1 MEWKQASQK
10 KDDSTIIPDSWIY
23 IHYYEALNT
32 LFRLENSLRVFVY
45 IVLKNSFFDKW
56 CDIQITSDDVEE
68 ATIETIAKKRRNQAQ
83 DFGYLGYNVNCPMMY
98 LTSGELIR
106 IITSDTYWKYFK
118 SYFPASKQII
128 EHKLDEIGVIRNSLA
143 HFRPL
148 KSDDVE
154 VIKNNAKHALSGVDY
169 FLEQLGSCINV
180 VPTNTPDNWY
190 SSISPLNSKCCSL
203 KLYQSKDQIWV
214 ELHFTYHSKII
225 STGDFSSKR
234 EYFSHQI
241 LNLITPQILKHY
253 GSITKYAT
261 CLTEMAATAGNYSP
275 EKPSFHKTF
284 CIYFN
289 RDVLSKHYEDI
300 RNDIELFFND
310 IKSETE
316 LILSDNLARGNLV
329 SVARVSARLHKAEKN
344 NWWAIDAKDT
354 LCPYTKELSFPE
366 YWGDTFLF
374 GSMVTTNDQYPWMPT
389 EVSKFGF

>member
-1 MEWKQASQK
+1 MEWKQASK
-10 KDDSTIIPDSWIY
+10 KDDATIIPDSWIF

-45 IVLKNSFFDKW
+45 IVLKNHFFDKW
-56 CDIQITSDDVEE
+56 CDIQITSDDAEQ

-83 DFGYLGYNVNCPMMY
+83 DFGYLGYNVNCPVMY

-118 SYFPASKQII
+118 SYFPASKQIV

-169 FLEQLGSCINV
+169 FLEQLGSCFNV

-190 SSISPLNSKCCSL
+190 LSISPLRNEWCDL
-203 KLYQSKDQIWV
+203 KLYQCEDQTWL
-214 ELHFTYHSKII
+214 ELNFTYHSKVI
-225 STGDFSSKR
+225 SSGPITLKG
-234 EYFSHQI
+234 EYHSHQI
-241 LNLITPQILKHY
+241 LNLITPQILEHY

-261 CLTEMAATAGNYSP
+261 CLIERAADTEDYNP
-275 EKPSFHKTF
+275 EEPSFYKTF
-284 CIYFN
+284 YIYFN

-300 RNDIELFFND
+300 RNDIELLLND
-310 IKSETE
+310 IKSQTE
-316 LILSDNLARGNLV
+316 LILSDNLARGKLI
-329 SVARVSARLHKAEKN
+329 SVARISAKLQQAEKSKF
-344 NWWAIDAKDT
+344 WRIDAKHT
-354 LCPYTKELSFPE
+354 LCPNTKESSFPE
-366 YWGDTFLF
+366 YWGDSFLLS
-374 GSMVTTNDQYPWMPT
+374 SMVTTSDQYPWMPT
-389 EVSKFGF
+389 EVSRFSI

>member
-1 MEWKQASQK
+1 MEWKQASQ
-10 KDDSTIIPDSWIY
+10 KDDSTIIPDSWIF

-45 IVLKNSFFDKW
+45 IVLKNNFFDKW
-56 CDIQITSDDVEE
+56 CHIQITSDDVEE

-118 SYFPASKQII
+118 SYFPASKQIV

-154 VIKNNAKHALSGVDY
+154 VIKNNAKHALSGVDE
-169 FLEQLGSCINV
+169 FLEQLGSCLNV

-190 SSISPLNSKCCSL
+190 LSISPLNNEWCDL
-203 KLYQSKDQIWV
+203 KLYQCKDQIWV
-214 ELHFTYHSKII
+214 ELQFTYHSKII
-225 STGDFSSKR
+225 STTEFSPKR
-234 EYFSHQI
+234 EYYSHQI

-261 CLTEMAATAGNYSP
+261 CLNEMPASAGIYNP
-275 EKPSFHKTF
+275 EKPSFHKPF
-284 CIYFN
+284 FIYFN

-300 RNDIELFFND
+300 RNEIEFLFND

-316 LILSDNLARGNLV
+316 LILSDNLARGNLI
-329 SVARVSARLHKAEKN
+329 SVARVSAKLHKAEKN
-344 NWWAIDAKDT
+344 NWWEIDTKDT

-389 EVSKFGF
+389 VVSKFCL